1 MQEVP
6 DTVAGED
13 GAATALASRTRWWRS
28 PRSLLAPD
36 DLLREPLYRRLWL
49 SVFIS
54 SFGNQITMLALPL
67 AAVVLLHATP
77 TQMGWLTAMEL
88 APFALF
94 SLPAGVWL
102 DRMRKLPVYVTGEAL
117 VAFALASMPAA
128 WALGVLGMPFL
139 YGVGFLIGC
148 VSVIAGSAAQ
158 IVLTQIV
165 PRPRLVEAHAKN
177 ALAGSFAEVTGPG
190 AAGALIRLV
199 GAPVALL
206 VNAGILAV
214 SVFILR
220 GLRVE
225 EPPHALVRGAFK
237 AALREGL
244 RFVAGTRLLVVL
256 AASVG
261 CWQLCH
267 HMAMVVQILF
277 ATRELGLDERQ
288 LGLCY
293 VGLGVGTVSA
303 GVVGNR
309 LSARI
314 GVGACLVL
322 GFAITGLGW
331 LQLAL
336 VPAGGWGVA
345 SFVAMLVCFGAG
357 RGADLHQLP
366 RPAAGRDAAAP
377 AGAHDQHHALAD
389 PAARTGRRLARRLAR
404 RARGPALGAGRR
416 RHRLPAVGRRGL
428 RLHRAADG
436 APAADSAARE
446 RLKASRCSRRPAHRH
461 QCELGA

>member
-13 GAATALASRTRWWRS
+13 GAATAVASGTPWWRS
-28 PRSLLAPD
+28 PRSWLRPD

-102 DRMRKLPVYVTGEAL
+102 DRMRKLPVYVAGEAL
-117 VAFALASMPAA
+117 VAFALASIPAA

-139 YGVGFLIGC
+139 YGIGFLIGC
-148 VSVIAGSAAQ
+148 VNVVAGSAAQ

-177 ALAGSFAEVTGPG
+177 ALAGSFAEVMGPG
-190 AAGALIRLV
+190 AAGALIRVV
-199 GAPVALL
+199 GAPIALL
-206 VNAGILAV
+206 VNACILAV
-214 SVFILR
+214 SVTILR

-225 EPPHALVRGAFK
+225 EPPHALVRGAFR
-237 AALREGL
+237 AALQEGL
-244 RFVAGTRLLVVL
+244 RFVAGTRLLGVL
-256 AASVG
+256 AAAVG
-261 CWQLCH
+261 GWQLCN
-267 HMAMVVQILF
+267 HMATVVQILF

-303 GVVGNR
+303 GIVGHR

-314 GVGACLVL
+314 GVGACLLL
-322 GFAITGLGW
+322 GFAVTGFGW

-336 VPAGGWGVA
+336 APVGRWGVA
-345 SFVAMLVCFGAG
+345 SFVLMLVCFGSGAVLIFINFLALRQAVTPQHLLGRMTSTMRWLSLLPAPVGALLGGWIGEHAG
-357 RGADLHQLP
+357 LRWSLG
-366 RPAAGRDAAAP
+366 AAGASCLL
-377 AGAHDQHHALAD
+377 LAVLV
-389 PAARTGRRLARRLAR
+389 LAFS
-404 RARGPALGAGRR
+404 
-416 RHRLPAVGRRGL
+416 GL
-428 RLHRAADG
+428 RGVRKLPTLAQDAV
-436 APAADSAARE
+436 
-446 RLKASRCSRRPAHRH
+446 
-461 QCELGA
+461 

>member
-1 MQEVP
+1 MQQPP
-6 DTVAGED
+6 DPVAREAGAA
-13 GAATALASRTRWWRS
+13 AATARRRWPS
-28 PRSLLAPD
+28 PRSWLGPD
-36 DLLREPLYRRLWL
+36 DLLREALYRRLWL

-67 AAVVLLHATP
+67 AAAVLLHATP

-102 DRMRKLPVYVTGEAL
+102 DRMRKLPVYVSGEAL
-117 VAFALASMPAA
+117 VAFALASIPAA

-139 YGVGFLIGC
+139 YGVAFLIGC
-148 VSVIAGSAAQ
+148 VNVIAGSAAQ

-214 SVFILR
+214 SVTILR
-220 GLRVE
+220 GLRIE
-225 EPPHALVRGAFK
+225 EPPHALVRGAFR
-237 AALREGL
+237 AALRDGL
-244 RFVAGTRLLVVL
+244 RFVARTRLLGVL
-256 AASVG
+256 AAAVG
-261 CWQLCH
+261 CWQLCNQT
-267 HMAMVVQILF
+267 ATVVQVLY

-293 VGLGVGTVSA
+293 VGLGVGTVTA
-303 GVVGNR
+303 GLVGHR
-309 LSARI
+309 LSSRI
-314 GVGACLVL
+314 GVGACLLL

-331 LQLAL
+331 LQVAL
-336 VPAGGWGVA
+336 VPAGRWGVA
-345 SFVAMLVCFGAG
+345 SFVFMLVCFGAG
-357 RGADLHQLP
+357 AVFIFINFLALRQAVTPQPLLGRMTSTMRWLILLPAPVGALLGGWLGEHAGL
-366 RPAAGRDAAAP
+366 RWSLGVGGAGSLLLAIAAFAFSGLRAV
-377 AGAHDQHHALAD
+377 
-389 PAARTGRRLARRLAR
+389 RRLPQ
-404 RARGPALGAGRR
+404 PA
-416 RHRLPAVGRRGL
+416 
-428 RLHRAADG
+428 
-436 APAADSAARE
+436 
-446 RLKASRCSRRPAHRH
+446 
-461 QCELGA
+461 

>member
-1 MQEVP
+1 MP
-6 DTVAGED
+6 PSDPATDTAD
-13 GAATALASRTRWWRS
+13 SASAARRPRWRFS
-28 PRSLLAPD
+28 PRDWLPPD
-36 DLLREPLYRRLWL
+36 DLLRQALYRRLWL

-77 TQMGWLTAMEL
+77 TQMGWLTAAEL

-102 DRMRKLPVYVTGEAL
+102 DRMRKLPVYVTGEAF
-117 VAFALASMPAA
+117 VAFALASIPAA
-128 WALGVLGMPFL
+128 WVLGVLGMPFL
-139 YGVGFLIGC
+139 YAIAFLIGC
-148 VSVIAGSAAQ
+148 VAVIAGSAAQ

-199 GAPVALL
+199 GAPLALL
-206 VNAGILAV
+206 VNAAIVGV
-214 SVFILR
+214 SVMILR

-237 AALREGL
+237 AALHEGL

-256 AASVG
+256 AVAVG
-261 CWQLCH
+261 GWQLFNQ
-267 HMAMVVQILF
+267 MATVVQILF

-303 GVVGNR
+303 GIFGNR

-314 GVGACLVL
+314 GVGACLLL
-322 GFAITGLGW
+322 GFAITGFGW
-331 LQLAL
+331 LQAAL
-336 VPAGGWGVA
+336 MPVHPFGVA
-345 SFVAMLVCFGAG
+345 SFVLMLVCFGSGAVLIFINFLSLRQAVTPQPLLGRMTSTMRWLILLPAPVGALLGGWLGEHAG
-357 RGADLHQLP
+357 LRW
-366 RPAAGRDAAAP
+366 
-377 AGAHDQHHALAD
+377 
-389 PAARTGRRLARRLAR
+389 
-404 RARGPALGAGRR
+404 ALGAGGAGCLLLALAAYAFTGLRR
-416 RHRLPAVGRRGL
+416 VRKLPA
-428 RLHRAADG
+428 
-436 APAADSAARE
+436 PA
-446 RLKASRCSRRPAHRH
+446 
-461 QCELGA
+461 

>member
-1 MQEVP
+1 MQQPP
-6 DTVAGED
+6 DPVAPETGA
-13 GAATALASRTRWWRS
+13 AATAARRWFS
-28 PRSLLAPD
+28 PGGWLGPD
-36 DLLREPLYRRLWL
+36 DLLRQTLYRRLWL

-77 TQMGWLTAMEL
+77 TQMGWLTAAEL

-102 DRMRKLPVYVTGEAL
+102 DRMRKLPVYVTGEAF
-117 VAFALASMPAA
+117 VAFALASIPAA

-139 YGVGFLIGC
+139 YGTGFLIGC
-148 VSVIAGSAAQ
+148 VNVIAGSAAQ

-199 GAPVALL
+199 GAPFALL

-214 SVFILR
+214 SVTILR

-225 EPPHALVRGAFK
+225 EPPHALVRGAFR

-244 RFVAGTRLLVVL
+244 RFVAGTRLLGVMAVV
-256 AASVG
+256 VG
-261 CWQLCH
+261 GWQLCNQ
-267 HMAMVVQILF
+267 MATVVQILF

-303 GVVGNR
+303 GIVGNR

-314 GVGACLVL
+314 GVGACLLL
-322 GFAITGLGW
+322 GFAVTGFGW
-331 LQLAL
+331 LQAAL
-336 VPAGGWGVA
+336 VPAQPLGVA
-345 SFVAMLVCFGAG
+345 SFVLMLVCFGSGAVLIFINFLALRQAVTPQPLLGRMTSTMRWLILLPAPVGAVLGGWLGEHAG
-357 RGADLHQLP
+357 LRW
-366 RPAAGRDAAAP
+366 
-377 AGAHDQHHALAD
+377 
-389 PAARTGRRLARRLAR
+389 
-404 RARGPALGAGRR
+404 ALGAGGASCLLLAMAAFAFTSL
-416 RHRLPAVGRRGL
+416 RHVRKLPA
-428 RLHRAADG
+428 
-436 APAADSAARE
+436 PA
-446 RLKASRCSRRPAHRH
+446 
-461 QCELGA
+461 